1 MQEIHGT
8 RERERERERD
18 MRRVLG
24 KNAPAKKACKLP
36 KSQSR
41 ARHLMHPSHSS
52 DQIRNDTI
60 QVSRGGGAK
69 YLVSARVSLFL
80 GLGVGLGLQTK
91 PANIAETAEGRAKPL
106 VPGEQKL
113 PSAAPK
119 TLICPVRSSDNM
131 SKSGQPPD
139 LKK

>member
-1 MQEIHGT
+1 
-8 RERERERERD
+8 
-18 MRRVLG
+18 MRQVLG
-24 KNAPAKKACKLP
+24 ENAPAKKACKLP

-41 ARHLMHPSHSS
+41 AQHLMHPSHSS

-69 YLVSARVSLFL
+69 YLLSARVSLFL
-80 GLGVGLGLQTK
+80 GLGLGLQTK
-91 PANIAETAEGRAKPL
+91 AAKSAETAEGRAKPL

-113 PSAAPK
+113 PSAAHK
-119 TLICPVRSSDNM
+119 TLSCCSVRSFDTM